1 MFALLSMLLVTA
13 TSVAAEG
20 ELGSTVV
27 EAIRNHV
34 AAKKGIPAEDVE
46 VGAVGIDVVSDCEQ
60 TPSVRVDTVPGES
73 FRGTTRF
80 RIELSRAGQLC
91 GRFSVSPRIDLYG
104 MVPAAARPYEMG
116 DVVEMVERRVAMSS
130 LRAPTVDIQKG
141 PFVATR
147 SIAKDEPLTFR
158 RVKRRP
164 SAVMGQGVE
173 IVASIG
179 GITVKAEGRMLADAH
194 LGDWVRVANLAT
206 DTVVQGTLTSPGI
219 VLAGGRR

>member
-1 MFALLSMLLVTA
+1 MFALLSILLVTA
-13 TSVAAEG
+13 TSVASEG
-20 ELGSTVV
+20 ELGATVV

-34 AAKKGIPAEDVE
+34 AAKKSIPATDVE
-46 VGAVGIDVVSDCEQ
+46 VGAVGLAIVPDCKQ

-73 FRGTTRF
+73 FRVTTRF
-80 RIELSRAGQLC
+80 RIELSADDELC
-91 GRFSVSPRIDLYG
+91 GRFSVSPRIDLDG
-104 MVPAAARPYEMG
+104 MVPAAARQYETG
-116 DVVEMVERRVAMSS
+116 DVVEMVERRVVLSS
-130 LRAPTVDIQKG
+130 LRAPAVDMKKG

-147 SIAKDEPLTFR
+147 PISKDEPLTLR
-158 RVKRRP
+158 RVKRQP
-164 SAVMGQGVE
+164 SAVMGQGIE

-206 DTVVQGTLTSPGI
+206 DTVVQGTLTSPGV